1 MLQTEILLPW
11 KRCFAENH
19 VRFGALALRKRN
31 FRRPKIKVLAGS
43 YSDFCRKLV
52 LKKWCFFIDVWNLGF
67 DQFQGAF
74 LSTVFLA
81 LELALFQQFMNDA
94 GSLDGKKQD
103 LIVAQSAK
111 DDSATGPLQHHQLE
125 TPVDCTH
132 DVAMYSMPASP
143 HDRDVMHK
151 ARGVM

>member
-1 MLQTEILLPW
+1 M
-11 KRCFAENH
+11 
-19 VRFGALALRKRN
+19 
-31 FRRPKIKVLAGS
+31 
-43 YSDFCRKLV
+43 
-52 LKKWCFFIDVWNLGF
+52 IDVWNLGL

-74 LSTVFLA
+74 LSTGFLA
-81 LELALFQQFMNDA
+81 LEL
-94 GSLDGKKQD
+94 D
-103 LIVAQSAK
+103 LMVAQSAK
-111 DDSATGPLQHHQLE
+111 DDSATGPLQHHQFE